1 MNSLVKNSIYKLILN
16 ICNLLI
22 PLIIGPYAIRVL
34 NADNMGRVYFA
45 ESVFGYFLILS
56 SFGLYQYGLRELS
69 KCRDDKVK
77 LKQLFSSLM
86 IISVL
91 ASAITLIIYL
101 VFINYRYSNSSEYT
115 ILMLYAVN
123 IVSNAV
129 YVEYV
134 VEALEEYKFIT
145 IKTLAVKIIY
155 LVILLLIIKGEGDT
169 NKYVILLLL
178 STMLNNVIS
187 YIYISR
193 KVGYD
198 FSNIEIKKHIKFLIV
213 VVVMANI
220 NTLFTQLDRLMIGEF
235 VDKAS
240 VTYYTM
246 PQSIS
251 GTMNALMLSFTA
263 VALPRLSN
271 ILQTKGKD
279 SYENLLRSVSR
290 EFYYLLFPVAI
301 GMLVLSKEIML
312 IYGGSE
318 LAPSIN
324 TMRIFSI
331 YFVTLGIE
339 YVLTNHILYLN
350 KKEDKLMWFV
360 LVSGI
365 INLLLNTLLVF
376 FGILNATTAIA
387 TTFIAN
393 TILITSEYI
402 YIKRTLKINY
412 KIFTKETIKTISVC
426 MSFFLVKF
434 IVSMFTSNII
444 LVALFTVI
452 LSVGI
457 YGVYVLKHSE
467 QISGVVINILTK
479 IKSKFKK

>member
-1 MNSLVKNSIYKLILN
+1 M
-16 ICNLLI
+16 
-22 PLIIGPYAIRVL
+22 
-34 NADNMGRVYFA
+34 
-45 ESVFGYFLILS
+45 
-56 SFGLYQYGLRELS
+56 
-69 KCRDDKVK
+69 
-77 LKQLFSSLM
+77 
-86 IISVL
+86 
-91 ASAITLIIYL
+91 
-101 VFINYRYSNSSEYT
+101 
-115 ILMLYAVN
+115 
-123 IVSNAV
+123 
-129 YVEYV
+129 
-134 VEALEEYKFIT
+134 
-145 IKTLAVKIIY
+145 
-155 LVILLLIIKGEGDT
+155 
-169 NKYVILLLL
+169 
-178 STMLNNVIS
+178 
-187 YIYISR
+187 YISR

-339 YVLTNHILYLN
+339 YVLTNHIL
-350 KKEDKLMWFV
+350 
-360 LVSGI
+360 
-365 INLLLNTLLVF
+365 
-376 FGILNATTAIA
+376 
-387 TTFIAN
+387 
-393 TILITSEYI
+393 
-402 YIKRTLKINY
+402 
-412 KIFTKETIKTISVC
+412 
-426 MSFFLVKF
+426 
-434 IVSMFTSNII
+434 
-444 LVALFTVI
+444 
-452 LSVGI
+452 
-457 YGVYVLKHSE
+457 
-467 QISGVVINILTK
+467 
-479 IKSKFKK
+479 